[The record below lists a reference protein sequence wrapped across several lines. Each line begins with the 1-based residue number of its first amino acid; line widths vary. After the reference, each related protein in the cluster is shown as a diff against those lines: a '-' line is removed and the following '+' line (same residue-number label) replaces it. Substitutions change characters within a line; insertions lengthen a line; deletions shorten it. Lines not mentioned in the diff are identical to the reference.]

1 MFTRTKR
8 NLLEAGETYSDEFI
22 LDNVNKFLKPK
33 INSEK
38 TEDELLAMTI
48 KRIRRNRK
56 QLINTSAIKHN
67 NAVRNEGISRIDLS
81 GL

>member
-22 LDNVNKFLKPK
+22 LDNVNKVIKPK

-38 TEDELLAMTI
+38 NEDELLAMTI

-56 QLINTSAIKHN
+56 HS
-67 NAVRNEGISRIDLS
+67 
-81 GL
+81 

>member
-1 MFTRTKR
+1 MK
-8 NLLEAGETYSDEFI
+8 TYSDEFI
-22 LDNVNKFLKPK
+22 LDNVNKVISPM

-48 KRIRRNRK
+48 KRIRRKRK
-56 QLINTSAIKHN
+56 QLINTGTIEHN
-67 NAVRNEGISRIDLS
+67 NAVRNEGISRKDLS

>member
-1 MFTRTKR
+1 MKPMK
-8 NLLEAGETYSDEFI
+8 TYSDEFI
-22 LDNVNKFLKPK
+22 LDNVNKVISPK

-48 KRIRRNRK
+48 KRIRRKRK
-56 QLINTSAIKHN
+56 QLINTGTIEHN
-67 NAVRNEGISRIDLS
+67 NAVRNEGLSRKDLS

>member
-1 MFTRTKR
+1 MFTPTKR
-8 NLLEAGETYSDEFI
+8 NLLEAGKTYSDVFI
-22 LDNVNKFLKPK
+22 FDIGQQGSQAK

-56 QLINTSAIKHN
+56 QLINTGAIEHN
-67 NAVRNEGISRIDLS
+67 KAVRNEGLSRIDIS

>member
-1 MFTRTKR
+1 MFTPTKR

-22 LDNVNKFLKPK
+22 FDNVNKVLKPK

-56 QLINTSAIKHN
+56 QLINTDAIEHN
-67 NAVRNEGISRIDLS
+67 KAVRNEGISRIDMS

>member
-1 MFTRTKR
+1 M
-8 NLLEAGETYSDEFI
+8 YSS
-22 LDNVNKFLKPK
+22 LTLVNKVLWPK
-33 INSEK
+33 IKFEK

-56 QLINTSAIKHN
+56 QLINTDAIEHN
-67 NAVRNEGISRIDLS
+67 KAVRNEGISRIDMS

>member
-1 MFTRTKR
+1 MFSRTKR
-8 NLLEAGETYSDEFI
+8 NLLKPMKTYSDEFI
-22 LDNVNKFLKPK
+22 LDNVNKVISPK

-48 KRIRRNRK
+48 KRIRRKRK
-56 QLINTSAIKHN
+56 QLINTGTIEHN
-67 NAVRNEGISRIDLS
+67 NAVRNEGLSRKDLS

>member
-22 LDNVNKFLKPK
+22 FDNVNKVLKPK

-38 TEDELLAMTI
+38 TEDELLTMII
-48 KRIRRNRK
+48 KRIRKNRK

-67 NAVRNEGISRIDLS
+67 NAIRNEGISRIDLS